1 MSRLYLFPAERSV
14 WALNS
19 LGLDSA
25 TRDRK
30 PELIGSKPKGSFLSV
45 NRGTEG
51 WCDSSTIPQ
60 APSALLRFHS
70 GQQRLVQNGCSNSSH
85 RVCSPPTREERGTAL
100 PFRNTYQ
107 NLGTCFSLTSHWP
120 EPSHMARLGYK
131 GSWEMSFKSRQLC
144 AWETGNKEEGNGQ
157 WARPQPLPWAPW
169 PWMAQTEPPHACPP
183 LYAQNHPHV
192 SPQLLEV
199 KEPHPGLGRAV
210 PRTFQRTPTEK
221 EAGGRPGLGCVLGEI
236 GCALF
241 AAGGLAASKG
251 DPP

>member
-60 APSALLRFHS
+60 APSVLLLCHS
-70 GQQRLVQNGCSNSSH
+70 VQQLLVQNGCSNSSH
-85 RVCSPPTREERGTAL
+85 RVCIPPTREERGTAL

-183 LYAQNHPHV
+183 SMLRITRMSAPSCWRSKSLTQALDVQSPEPSRGHQLRRKLGGGRASGV
-192 SPQLLEV
+192 S
-199 KEPHPGLGRAV
+199 LGR
-210 PRTFQRTPTEK
+210 
-221 EAGGRPGLGCVLGEI
+221 
-236 GCALF
+236 
-241 AAGGLAASKG
+241 
-251 DPP
+251 